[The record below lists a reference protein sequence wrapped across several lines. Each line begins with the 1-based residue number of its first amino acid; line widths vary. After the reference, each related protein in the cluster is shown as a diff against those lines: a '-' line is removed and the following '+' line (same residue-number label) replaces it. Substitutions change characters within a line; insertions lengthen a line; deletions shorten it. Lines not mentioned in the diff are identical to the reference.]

1 MWDILTDTARLLA
14 FLNEL
19 VLSTIVI
26 LSFSLLAYIL
36 TYNFRVS
43 VARRFALLL
52 ACVMVVYA
60 SEVAVTRV
68 VTAASA
74 ERWLRFEWLGI
85 ALMPAAYY
93 LFSNAVL
100 STTNFPIGRRRWIGA
115 LFLGISL
122 AFAVDAL
129 FGSAI
134 VDGVYYSR
142 LVAHLDAGPFF
153 GLFAVFFGVAVLL
166 SLGNI
171 LKARSRC
178 LTAGTRRRMNYL
190 LLGFIAPG
198 VGVFPYLIAMSRLN
212 ASGEP
217 SLALFVFSLLGNI
230 VVGVMLVIMSYTVSY
245 FGVLTPD
252 RVVRYRMVRFFMRGP
267 VVAILVVLAVL
278 TAPVIERW
286 LVLPRNVVLFSVI
299 TGVIIFSQLF
309 LSVSKSF
316 VDRIIYREDRD
327 EIAWLREL
335 DRRLLAT
342 SDLRQFLENNLAA
355 LCELL
360 RVSTGFVVGVSGSD
374 LVLESMVG
382 PVYRRSELLEI
393 DDWGNALEKAPKQ
406 DLTLTPHSHHGFW
419 LWTLQGRADEQE
431 NLVTV
436 GLLGVEARTSAP
448 LFSQDESILL
458 ERFIERITSALVDR
472 RLQQSVFITLRT
484 IIPDIERIQHMRNL
498 APYARTESGTSSA
511 AALLDSSPIDNPEF
525 EAWVK
530 DALSHYWGGPKLA
543 YSPLIELRV
552 VNEALTTADDDPTKA
567 LRLVLGNAL
576 RRLRPDGKQSFTAP
590 EWLLYNILDL
600 RFVQGRKVREIA
612 DRLAMSESDL
622 YRKQRVAIG
631 RLAQTLSDMEQE
643 NAQAGASGRGT
654 NNGAQSGESKFPG
667 ADDEGQGETLYGRR
681 KIVSQAPR

>member
-1 MWDILTDTARLLA
+1 MWDLLTDTARLLA
-14 FLNEL
+14 FANEL

-26 LSFSLLAYIL
+26 LAFSLLAYVL

-52 ACVMVVYA
+52 ACVTVVYA

-68 VTAASA
+68 ISAASA

-100 STTNFPIGRRRWIGA
+100 ATTNYRIGRRRWLGA
-115 LFLGISL
+115 LFLAISL
-122 AFAVDAL
+122 AFAADAL

-142 LVAHLDAGPFF
+142 LVAHLDAGPLF
-153 GLFAVFFGVAVLL
+153 GLFAVYFTVAVLL

-171 LKARSRC
+171 LKARGRC
-178 LTAGTRRRMNYL
+178 LTDGTRRRMNYL
-190 LLGFIAPG
+190 LWGFIAPG
-198 VGVFPYLIAMSRLN
+198 IGVFPYLIALSRLN
-212 ASGEP
+212 TNAEP
-217 SLALFVFSLLGNI
+217 GIALFILSLLGNI
-230 VVGVMLVIMSYTVSY
+230 VVGVMLVLMSYAISY

-316 VDRIIYREDRD
+316 VDRLIYREDRD

-335 DRRLLAT
+335 DRRLLTT
-342 SDLRQFLENNLAA
+342 SDLRQFLENNLVA

-360 RVSTGFVVGVSGSD
+360 RISTGFVVAVLGSD
-374 LVLESMVG
+374 LVFESMVG
-382 PVYRRSELLEI
+382 PAHRRSALLEI
-393 DDWGNALEKAPKQ
+393 DDWDEALEKAPKQ
-406 DLTLTPHSHHGFW
+406 DQTLTPYSHRGFW
-419 LWTLQGRADEQE
+419 LWALQGRAEE
-431 NLVTV
+431 NDNVVTV

-448 LFSQDESILL
+448 LLSQDESILL
-458 ERFIERITSALVDR
+458 ERFMEHISAALVDR
-472 RLQQSVFITLRT
+472 RLQQSVFVTLRT
-484 IIPDIERIQHMRNL
+484 IIPNIERIQQMRNL
-498 APYARTESGTSSA
+498 APYADAENNTSSA
-511 AALLDSSPIDNPEF
+511 AALLNPSPIDNPEF

-552 VNEALTTADDDPTKA
+552 VNEALPTTDDDPTKA
-567 LRLVLGNAL
+567 LRLVLGKAL
-576 RRLRPDGKQSFTAP
+576 HRLKPEGKQNFTAP
-590 EWLLYNILDL
+590 EWLLYNILEL

-631 RLAQTLSDMEQE
+631 RLAQALSDMEQE
-643 NAQAGASGRGT
+643 NTLVGTIEQGANGGAWAASSRASGADG
-654 NNGAQSGESKFPG
+654 GAQTE
-667 ADDEGQGETLYGRR
+667 AIYGNR
-681 KIVSQAPR
+681 KIISQTPR